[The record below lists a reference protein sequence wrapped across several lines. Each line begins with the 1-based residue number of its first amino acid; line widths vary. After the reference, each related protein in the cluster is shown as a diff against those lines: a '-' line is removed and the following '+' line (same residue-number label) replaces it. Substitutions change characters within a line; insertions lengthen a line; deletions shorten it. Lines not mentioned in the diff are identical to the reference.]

1 MQKLAERTI
10 ALALLVIAAAL
21 CLIAWHA
28 TQRDRLPPTGTTYQA
43 VALMNG
49 QLFFGRLDGGGAAGA
64 GSYLVLRDVFYV
76 QTRQNPDTKAVAN
89 VLVKRG
95 GEAHGPDR
103 MVINRQQVLLIEPV
117 RAESQIGQLI
127 AQQSAQQ
134 NTPQSAAH

>member
-49 QLFFGRLDGGGAAGA
+49 QLFFGRLDSGAAGA
-64 GSYLVLRDVFYV
+64 GNYLVLRDVFYV

-117 RAESQIGQLI
+117 KAESQIGQLI

-134 NTPQSAAH
+134 NTQQSAAH